1 MDRSIF
7 IKTAA
12 TLAFAAIAQGAVA
25 TGSAGIAGTIKGHI
39 DGHAID
45 VRAICESDKKPF
57 NFLQVKSDKV
67 GMHKAI
73 HDVDGDGIAV
83 SVGASRAMRS
93 AKVTAIL
100 AGKTYDFGGT
110 NRTVRFT
117 DDGFAIKSTIG
128 VYEGKGRDA
137 KRIGGYDVDL
147 SVSCPGV

>member
-1 MDRSIF
+1 MNRSTF
-7 IKTAA
+7 IIKATT
-12 TLAFAAIAQGAVA
+12 TLAFAAMAQGLAA
-25 TGSAGIAGTIKGHI
+25 TGGAGTIKGHI

-45 VRAICESDKKPF
+45 VRAICEADKKPF

-67 GMHKAI
+67 GMHEAI
-73 HDVDGDGIAV
+73 RDVDGDGIAV
-83 SVGASRAMRS
+83 SAGASRAMRS

-128 VYEGKGRDA
+128 IYDGKGRDA
-137 KRIGGYDVDL
+137 KRVGGYDVDL
-147 SVSCPGV
+147 SVVCPGV